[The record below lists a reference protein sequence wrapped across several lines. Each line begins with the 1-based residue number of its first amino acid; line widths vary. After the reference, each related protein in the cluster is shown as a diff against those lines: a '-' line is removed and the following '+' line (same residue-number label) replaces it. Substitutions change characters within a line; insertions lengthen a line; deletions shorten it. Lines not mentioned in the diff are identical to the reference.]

1 MCNRSHPNLMY
12 TGKFSA
18 EPKFDAVAEAP
29 KAAAQQLMAEVQ
41 KYEGDPSEMER
52 LKQVQ
57 PEP

>member
-1 MCNRSHPNLMY
+1 MY
-12 TGKFSA
+12 TGKLSV

-41 KYEGDPSEMER
+41 KYEGDLSEMER

>member
-1 MCNRSHPNLMY
+1 MY
-12 TGKFSA
+12 TDKFSA
-18 EPKFDAVAEAP
+18 EPKFDAAAEAP

-41 KYEGDPSEMER
+41 KYEGDSSEMER